1 MLSALCASMGRSGR
15 PTSSR
20 KARRPLAP
28 SESAPALLEKNN
40 RIAEEIG
47 LHGTPTL
54 VWRKADGSVGETDG
68 IPKNWDA
75 LIAEVEEAHNVSR

>member
-1 MLSALCASMGRSGR
+1 LSQNPAQMVEAWDHQNFRS
-15 PTSSR
+15 
-20 KARRPLAP
+20 AP

-54 VWRKADGSVGETDG
+54 VWPKADGSAGEIDG

>member
-1 MLSALCASMGRSGR
+1 VLLSRIQRRWWKPGSPELSLSLPRAPRRS
-15 PTSSR
+15 S
-20 KARRPLAP
+20 
-28 SESAPALLEKNN
+28 N

-54 VWRKADGSVGETDG
+54 VWRKADGSVGEIDG